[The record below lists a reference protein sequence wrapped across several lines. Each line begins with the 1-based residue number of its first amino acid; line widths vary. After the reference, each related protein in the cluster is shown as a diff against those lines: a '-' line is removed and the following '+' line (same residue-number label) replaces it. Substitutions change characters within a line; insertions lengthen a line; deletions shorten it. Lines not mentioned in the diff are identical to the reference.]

1 MLSRKLWKYGLA
13 AEGGGMTRRFAWIL
27 VLLACLA
34 VPVET
39 AAQAFPSRPIR
50 IVIGFGPGGLADV
63 TMRIVAQKLTDLTG
77 QQVIVENKPGA
88 GGVLA
93 ANTVT
98 SARPD
103 GYTLLVMTN
112 GTAISRALFK
122 SLAFD
127 PVADFRPISTVAYFD
142 VLVLVSGTSPMR
154 TLGDVLAAAKTK
166 GGAFNIGTINPGS
179 TQNLTGQLF
188 KAKAGIDGAVVA
200 FRTTPDVLT
209 ALVRGDVD
217 IGFET
222 YTALKPAIDSGQLR
236 AIAGTG
242 EARSPVLRNVP
253 TAKEAGMPD
262 FTVVGWNAL
271 VAPAQTPLDVIDI
284 LHRHIKAIVD
294 MPDVRQRF
302 LDLGSD
308 PGSSTPQEL
317 GNRLKADIA
326 KWNAVIDQAGI
337 ERQ

>member
-1 MLSRKLWKYGLA
+1 
-13 AEGGGMTRRFAWIL
+13 MTRLFAWL
-27 VLLACLA
+27 FVLLIGVTA
-34 VPVET
+34 PV
-39 AAQAFPSRPIR
+39 AAGAQAFPSRPIR

-77 QQVIVENKPGA
+77 QQVIVDNKPGA

-142 VLVLVSGTSPMR
+142 VLVLANGTSPMR
-154 TLGDVLAAAKTK
+154 TLSDVLATAKAK
-166 GGAFNIGTINPGS
+166 GGGFNIGTINPGS

-188 KAKAGIDGAVVA
+188 KAKAGIDAAVVA

-209 ALVRGDVD
+209 ALVRGDID

-222 YTALKPAIDSGQLR
+222 YPALKAAIDAGQIR
-236 AIAGTG
+236 ALAGTG
-242 EARSPVLRNVP
+242 EARSPVLPSVP
-253 TAKEAGMPD
+253 TAKEAGLAD
-262 FTVVGWNAL
+262 FVVVGWNAL
-271 VAPAQTPLDVIDI
+271 VAPAQTPPEMIEI
-284 LHRHIKAIVD
+284 LHRHIKTVVE

-302 LDLGSD
+302 LEMGSEA
-308 PGSSTPQEL
+308 GSSTPQQL
-317 GNRLKADIA
+317 GDRLKADIA

>member
-1 MLSRKLWKYGLA
+1 
-13 AEGGGMTRRFAWIL
+13 MTRRFAWIL
-27 VLLACLA
+27 VLLAGLA
-34 VPVET
+34 APVDA

-77 QQVIVENKPGA
+77 QQVIVDNKPGA

-93 ANTVT
+93 ASTVT
-98 SARPD
+98 SSRPD

-112 GTAISRALFK
+112 GTAISKALFK
-122 SLAFD
+122 LLGFD
-127 PVADFRPISTVAYFD
+127 PETDFRPISTVAYFD
-142 VLVLVSGTSPMR
+142 VLVLVNGPSPMR
-154 TLGDVLAAAKTK
+154 TLSDVLASAKAK
-166 GGAFNIGTINPGS
+166 GGAFNIATINPGS

-188 KAKAGIDGAVVA
+188 KANAGIGGAVVP

-217 IGFET
+217 VGFET
-222 YTALKPAIDSGQLR
+222 YTALKAAIDTGQIR
-236 AIAGTG
+236 AVAGTG
-242 EARSPVLRNVP
+242 EARSPVLPNVP

-262 FTVVGWNAL
+262 FTVIGWNAL
-271 VAPAQTPLDVIDI
+271 VAPAQTPPEVIEV
-284 LHRHIKAIVD
+284 LNRHIRAVVA
-294 MPDVRQRF
+294 MPDVRRRF

-317 GNRLKADIA
+317 GDRLKSDIA

>member
-1 MLSRKLWKYGLA
+1 
-13 AEGGGMTRRFAWIL
+13 MTRRLLWIL
-27 VLLACLA
+27 VLLAALA
-34 VPVET
+34 TPVDA

-77 QQVIVENKPGA
+77 QQVIVDNKPGA

-93 ANTVT
+93 ASTVT
-98 SARPD
+98 SSRAD

-112 GTAISRALFK
+112 GTAISKALFK
-122 SLAFD
+122 SLGFD
-127 PVADFRPISTVAYFD
+127 PETDFRPISTVAYFD
-142 VLVLVSGTSPMR
+142 VLVLVNGPSPMR
-154 TLGDVLAAAKTK
+154 TLGDVLASAKVK
-166 GGAFNIGTINPGS
+166 GGAFNIATINPGS

-188 KAKAGIDGAVVA
+188 KAKAGIDGAVVP

-209 ALVRGDVD
+209 ALLRGDVD
-217 IGFET
+217 VGFET
-222 YTALKPAIDSGQLR
+222 YTALKAAIDAGQIR
-236 AIAGTG
+236 AVAGTG
-242 EARSPVLRNVP
+242 EARSPVLPNVP

-271 VAPAQTPLDVIDI
+271 VAPAQTPPEVIEV
-284 LHRHIKAIVD
+284 LNRHIRAVVA

-317 GNRLKADIA
+317 GDRLKSDIA

>member
-1 MLSRKLWKYGLA
+1 
-13 AEGGGMTRRFAWIL
+13 MTRLFAWL
-27 VLLACLA
+27 FVLLIGVTA
-34 VPVET
+34 PV
-39 AAQAFPSRPIR
+39 AAGAQAFPSRPIR

-77 QQVIVENKPGA
+77 QQVIVDNKPGA

-142 VLVLVSGTSPMR
+142 VLVLANGTSPMR
-154 TLGDVLAAAKTK
+154 TLSDVLATAKAK
-166 GGAFNIGTINPGS
+166 GGGFNIGTINPGS

-188 KAKAGIDGAVVA
+188 KAKAGIDAAVVA

-209 ALVRGDVD
+209 ALVRGDID

-222 YTALKPAIDSGQLR
+222 YTALKAAIDAGQIR
-236 AIAGTG
+236 ALAGTG
-242 EARSPVLRNVP
+242 EARSPVLPSVP
-253 TAKEAGMPD
+253 TAKEAGLAD
-262 FTVVGWNAL
+262 FVVVGWNAL
-271 VAPAQTPLDVIDI
+271 VAPAQTPPEMIEI
-284 LHRHIKAIVD
+284 LHRHIKTVVE

-302 LDLGSD
+302 LEMGSEA
-308 PGSSTPQEL
+308 GSSTPQQL
-317 GNRLKADIA
+317 GDRLKADIA

>member
-1 MLSRKLWKYGLA
+1 
-13 AEGGGMTRRFAWIL
+13 MTRIFAG
-27 VLLACLA
+27 LLALLVVST
-34 VPVET
+34 VPVD
-39 AAQAFPSRPIR
+39 ASAQAFPSRPIR

-77 QQVIVENKPGA
+77 QQVIVDNKPGA

-112 GTAISRALFK
+112 GTAISKALFK

-127 PVADFRPISTVAYFD
+127 PETDFRPISTVAYFD
-142 VLVLVSGTSPMR
+142 VLVLVNGPSPMR
-154 TLGDVLAAAKTK
+154 TLADVLAAAKAK

-188 KAKAGIDGAVVA
+188 KAKAGIDGAVVP

-209 ALVRGDVD
+209 ALVRGDIDV
-217 IGFET
+217 GFET
-222 YTALKPAIDSGQLR
+222 YTALKPAIDAGQIR
-236 AIAGTG
+236 AVAGTG
-242 EARSPVLRNVP
+242 EARSPVLPNVP
-253 TAKEAGMPD
+253 IAKDAGMPD

-271 VAPAQTPLDVIDI
+271 VAPTGTPPEVIDT
-284 LHRHIKAIVD
+284 LNRHIRTIVA

-302 LDLGSD
+302 LDLGSE
-308 PGSSTPQEL
+308 PGTSTPQQL
-317 GNRLKADIA
+317 GDRLKADIA

>member
-1 MLSRKLWKYGLA
+1 
-13 AEGGGMTRRFAWIL
+13 MTRMFVWFFAL
-27 VLLACLA
+27 VISAA
-34 VPVET
+34 APVE
-39 AAQAFPSRPIR
+39 ASAQAFPNRPIR

-142 VLVLVSGTSPMR
+142 VLVLVKGDSPMR
-154 TLGDVLAAAKTK
+154 TLADVLAEGKAKA
-166 GGAFNIGTINPGS
+166 GNFNMGTINPGS
-179 TQNLTGQLF
+179 TQNLTGELF
-188 KAKAGIDGAVVA
+188 KAKAGLTGAVVP

-209 ALVRGDVD
+209 ALVRGDIDV
-217 IGFET
+217 GFET
-222 YTALKPAIDSGQLR
+222 YTALKAQIDSGMIR
-236 AIAGTG
+236 AVAGTG
-242 EARSPVLRNVP
+242 ETRSPILPNIP

-262 FTVVGWNAL
+262 YIVVGWNAL
-271 VAPAQTPLDVIDI
+271 VAPAQTPPEVIDI
-284 LHRHIKAIVD
+284 LHRHIKTVVE
-294 MPDVRQRF
+294 MPDVKQRF
-302 LDLGSD
+302 LDLGSEAA
-308 PGSSTPQEL
+308 SSTPQQL
-317 GNRLKADIA
+317 GDRLKADIA
-326 KWNAVIDQAGI
+326 KWNAVIDQAKI